1 MFILGNLLIGIAKV
15 LQVVLYGY
23 IFVFI
28 IDAVLSFLPQ
38 MNYSPFRQLISSLAN
53 LLLNPLRKVIK
64 PIGRIDFTPYIA
76 ILILMFLDA
85 FLIQTLFD
93 IGIRLR

>member
-23 IFVFI
+23 MFVLI
-28 IDAVLSFLPQ
+28 INAVLSFLPQ
-38 MNYSPFRQLISSLAN
+38 MRYSPFKQVISSLADIV
-53 LLLNPLRKVIK
+53 LNPLRRVIK
-64 PIGRIDFTPYIA
+64 PIGQIDFSTYIA
-76 ILILMFLDA
+76 ILIMIFIDA

>member
-38 MNYSPFRQLISSLAN
+38 MNYSPFKQLISSLAN

>member
-23 IFVFI
+23 MFVLI

-38 MNYSPFRQLISSLAN
+38 MRYSPFRQVISSLAN
-53 LLLNPLRKVIK
+53 LVLNPLRRVIK
-64 PIGRIDFTPYIA
+64 PIGQIDFTPYIA
-76 ILILMFLDA
+76 ILIMIFLDA

>member
-23 IFVFI
+23 MFVLI

-38 MNYSPFRQLISSLAN
+38 MRYSPIRQVISSLAN
-53 LLLNPLRKVIK
+53 LVLDPLRRIIK
-64 PIGRIDFTPYIA
+64 PIAQIDFTPYIA
-76 ILILMFLDA
+76 ILIMIFLDA

-93 IGIRLR
+93 LGIRLR